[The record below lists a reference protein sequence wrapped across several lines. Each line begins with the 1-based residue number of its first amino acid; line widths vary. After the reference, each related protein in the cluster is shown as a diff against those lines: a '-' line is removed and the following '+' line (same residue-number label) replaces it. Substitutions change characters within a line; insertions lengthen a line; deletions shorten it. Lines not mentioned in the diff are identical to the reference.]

1 MSRSQ
6 LSGRYDHLD
15 GLRGIAAL
23 IVVLHHCIDMFDLA
37 ITTGNPDHAYGR
49 LDTLISGLPFLILD
63 AGNFSVCIFFALS
76 GFVLTMAFSR
86 SRLGAIG
93 LATKR
98 YVRLALPI
106 LATCIGSYVLLLC
119 GAYRNASVATFTRS
133 DWAATQFLQPPHLL
147 SAVTEGLFRDLIF
160 QAPGSQSYNSTLW
173 TMQIEFAGSLFLIA
187 IIACLKR
194 LNPEPDRLRARG
206 LIVFT
211 SAAVLLFYTY
221 LMPFCIG
228 AAFHLARGGASM
240 PASMA
245 RRSAARGMV
254 YAALGAVALFLGTI
268 PYSSQPSFAV
278 ELFAHVPVVLSS
290 AYPLSLID
298 AQAFWHVIGAAGV
311 LFIVQTTGFW
321 RRALSHR
328 ACRFLGDISFPL
340 YLVHVPI
347 LCSAGAATYLAVH
360 TSGNALVAILAA
372 AVTTLML
379 SLSVSALATRAIEGP
394 AIALSDRAG
403 RTADAVVRR
412 IRHASRS
419 P

>member
-1 MSRSQ
+1 
-6 LSGRYDHLD
+6 
-15 GLRGIAAL
+15 
-23 IVVLHHCIDMFDLA
+23 
-37 ITTGNPDHAYGR
+37 
-49 LDTLISGLPFLILD
+49 
-63 AGNFSVCIFFALS
+63 
-76 GFVLTMAFSR
+76 
-86 SRLGAIG
+86 
-93 LATKR
+93 
-98 YVRLALPI
+98 
-106 LATCIGSYVLLLC
+106 
-119 GAYRNASVATFTRS
+119 
-133 DWAATQFLQPPHLL
+133 
-147 SAVTEGLFRDLIF
+147 
-160 QAPGSQSYNSTLW
+160 
-173 TMQIEFAGSLFLIA
+173 
-187 IIACLKR
+187 
-194 LNPEPDRLRARG
+194 
-206 LIVFT
+206 VFT

-228 AAFHLARGGASM
+228 AAFHLARGGASV

-278 ELFAHVPVVLSS
+278 ELFAHVPVLSS

-311 LFIVQTTGFW
+311 LFIVQTSGFW

-347 LCSAGAATYLAVH
+347 LCSAGAATYLAVR

-372 AVTTLML
+372 AITTLTL

-403 RTADAVVRR
+403 RIADAAVGRM
-412 IRHASRS
+412 RHASRS